1 MLPLKSIRAHLCAEL
16 AWPAFLDPALK
27 QSQADDC
34 LGVRDTVLIF
44 HCTIGN
50 ELTAL
55 YWHLFLLQEELDSK
69 LLEDMGIL
77 GSVLISRHI
86 VRACCLVTISGM
98 NEYAL

>member
-44 HCTIGN
+44 HGTIGN

-55 YWHLFLLQEELDSK
+55 YRHLFLLQELDSK

-77 GSVLISRHI
+77 GSVLIS
-86 VRACCLVTISGM
+86 
-98 NEYAL
+98 